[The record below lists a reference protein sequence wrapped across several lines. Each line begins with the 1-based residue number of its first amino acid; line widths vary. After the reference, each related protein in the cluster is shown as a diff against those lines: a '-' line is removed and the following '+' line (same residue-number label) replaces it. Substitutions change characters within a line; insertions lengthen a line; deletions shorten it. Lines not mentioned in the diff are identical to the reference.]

1 MFVLVNHRAPRG
13 TPVCAACSRPLER
26 GYLHDRSTD
35 NCYCGVECHRAASGI
50 NQSLAEGDS
59 FNPVAY
65 VAVLSNH
72 RCRGC
77 AVGQHVARIGQL
89 IGLLSRVELSRAN
102 VTNTFYA
109 SQRCSIWRQSA
120 ALLKVGGRAT
130 NTVRYI
136 IDHSSEQIVSAGK
149 AD

>member
-1 MFVLVNHRAPRG
+1 VIFVLVNHRAPRG

-65 VAVLSNH
+65 VAVLSKITID
-72 RCRGC
+72 
-77 AVGQHVARIGQL
+77 VA
-89 IGLLSRVELSRAN
+89 
-102 VTNTFYA
+102 
-109 SQRCSIWRQSA
+109 A
-120 ALLKVGGRAT
+120 ALLGS
-130 NTVRYI
+130 I
-136 IDHSSEQIVSAGK
+136 WPE
-149 AD
+149 